1 MLAKP
6 EATPSIFTATP
17 GQFSTQPPP
26 TRRIPAPP
34 NPPMKKYLLT
44 LVAAAL
50 LPLAALSQTT
60 WKSDPAHSR
69 LGFMINHLGISEIS
83 GAFNQFEVTVTSTKP
98 DFSDA
103 VFQLT
108 TEVASINTAVAM
120 RDDHLRSPD
129 FFDVAKHPAMTFQGK
144 SITPAGPNRYKL
156 SGELTIHGVTKP
168 VTVDLWYRGTTTNQ
182 GKVTAGFQLTA
193 TLKRSDFGVGPKFP
207 PPMIADE
214 FTVKADGEFIR
225 Q

>member
-1 MLAKP
+1 
-6 EATPSIFTATP
+6 
-17 GQFSTQPPP
+17 
-26 TRRIPAPP
+26 
-34 NPPMKKYLLT
+34 MKKYLLI
-44 LVAAAL
+44 LAAVAL
-50 LPLAALSQTT
+50 LPVAVFAQTT

-69 LGFMINHLGISEIS
+69 LGFMITHLGISEIS
-83 GAFNQFEVTVTSTKP
+83 GAFGKFEVTITSAKA

-108 TEVASINTAVAM
+108 TDVASINTGVEM
-120 RDDHLRSPD
+120 RDNHLRSPD
-129 FFDVAKHPAMTFQGK
+129 FFDAASHAGMTFTSK
-144 SITPAGPNRYKL
+144 SITAAGKDRYKL
-156 SGELTIHGVTKP
+156 AGDLTIHGVTKP
-168 VTVDLWYRGTTTNQ
+168 VAAELWYRGTTTNQ